1 MATIKFTDST
11 IPSKFTLA
19 KKQYEVTCGYQV
31 TNSDFLNLLLDGY
44 QVTTGI
50 PSEVTTGLPSNH
62 TEVTTSIPQ
71 GIPSEVIAQLQAQIG
86 DFSRTEY
93 DSDMKQIRDTI
104 SALSKN
110 MYNTIKKNVSANV
123 SNVSTDDLEE

>member
-19 KKQYEVTCGYQV
+19 KKQYEVTCGHQV

-44 QVTTGI
+44 LVTTGI
-50 PSEVTTGLPSNH
+50 PSNH

-71 GIPSEVIAQLQAQIG
+71 GIPSEFVTK
-86 DFSRTEY
+86 SEY
-93 DSDMKQIRDTI
+93 DSDMKQIQEFNKTAFDHI
-104 SALSKN
+104 KKIYAKLSK
-110 MYNTIKKNVSANV
+110 
-123 SNVSTDDLEE
+123 LEAPVDEIFPEY